1 MCEYVSNHKSG
12 IILRRY
18 ANDISKELF
27 RKLIHLCAAFIP
39 LSLKYF
45 YAPVLVLLSVVLI
58 FYIIA
63 EFLRYKGYS
72 VPLISVITQ
81 TAARKRDENKF
92 VLGPVTL
99 TLGIILTALFFEK

>member
-45 YAPVLVLLSVVLI
+45 YAPVLVLGSYKLLSNIHKYYLW
-58 FYIIA
+58 
-63 EFLRYKGYS
+63 K
-72 VPLISVITQ
+72 
-81 TAARKRDENKF
+81 
-92 VLGPVTL
+92 
-99 TLGIILTALFFEK
+99 